1 MTRNCCFISRL
12 SATTAFAPPGPM
24 SLAMVA
30 NRCIRRTRKSFMGRS
45 GREQLRQKQD
55 SSSNCFHVTINNSPC
70 TRLANHPHGGY
81 LHIQNRSGAVDTY
94 PSPLPTRLSV
104 PEKQWKGIARIGKG
118 HRLHQLGTVLPEIHP
133 GSPSGYL
140 HHSGNLEN
148 TSHD

>member
-1 MTRNCCFISRL
+1 MKRSDALPSASR
-12 SATTAFAPPGPM
+12 
-24 SLAMVA
+24 SLQAEVGVTDFSGVPA
-30 NRCIRRTRKSFMGRS
+30 YNPFMGRS

-55 SSSNCFHVTINNSPC
+55 SSSNCFHVTINNLPC

-81 LHIQNRSGAVDTY
+81 LHIQNRSGAVEFPIRRPY
-94 PSPLPTRLSV
+94 QRGSLFRKSRA
-104 PEKQWKGIARIGKG
+104 KQSKGIARIGKG
-118 HRLHQLGTVLPEIHP
+118 HRLHQLGTVLPETHP